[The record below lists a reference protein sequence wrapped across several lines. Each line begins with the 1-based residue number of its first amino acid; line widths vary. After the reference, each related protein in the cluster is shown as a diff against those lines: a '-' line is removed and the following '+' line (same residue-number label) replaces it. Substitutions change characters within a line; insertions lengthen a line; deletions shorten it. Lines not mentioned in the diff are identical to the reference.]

1 MKTPCSRCKATFIA
15 VAFALAVLSIA
26 RAAVVVDGITFSTI
40 TSSTTTG
47 RMEATGGSSLSAYGA
62 AGTATNDTQSVYT
75 QFAPVTLAVGQSVR
89 VEMTMTNLN
98 FVVSAAGFRLSFSN
112 MPASTSDVTYANPN
126 WASGT
131 RQGYNLWVP
140 TVSSGASEYHEFFD
154 LQNPL
159 SGTGSNNPL
168 LGAGGATFLPNGN
181 GSTTIVFEVTR
192 NSLTSVQLSGS
203 VGSTQLATITD
214 SASPY
219 FTFNTLQFGVRGY
232 NSGLGFTV
240 DNITVVP
247 EPSTVALAGV
257 GLSVFLLGL
266 RRRHRVG

>member
-1 MKTPCSRCKATFIA
+1 MKTSHPLRKVTFA
-15 VAFALAVLSIA
+15 AAALALTALPAA
-26 RAAVVVDGITFSTI
+26 RAAVIVDGITFSTI

-47 RMEATGGSSLSAYGA
+47 RMEVTGGSSLAAYGA
-62 AGTATNDTQSVYT
+62 TGTATNDTQSVYT
-75 QFAPVTLAVGQSVR
+75 QFAPVTLTVGQSVR

-98 FVVSAAGFRLSFSN
+98 FLTSAAGFRLSFSN
-112 MPASTSDVTYANPN
+112 MPASTTDVTYANPN

-159 SGTGSNNPL
+159 SGLGPNNPL
-168 LGAGGATFLPNGN
+168 LGGGGATFLPNGS
-181 GSTTIVFEVTR
+181 GGTTIVFEITR

-203 VGSTQLATITD
+203 VGATQLATITD
-214 SASPY
+214 NTSPY
-219 FTFNTLQFGVRGY
+219 FTFNTLQFGVRSY
-232 NSGLGFTV
+232 NSGYGFTV

-257 GLSVFLLGL
+257 GLAVFLLGV
-266 RRRHRVG
+266 RRHRRAH